1 MAKKNILTKEEQVK
15 AKKQII
21 HTMECEKLIV
31 SKQDVKNIENILSGD
46 KTVDEVIA
54 EEQSRMREEGL
65 IK

>member
-31 SKQDVKNIENILSGD
+31 SEQDVKNIENILSGD